1 MMSCWSQRPR
11 CQAHVMD
18 AMNNPFPRSPAALV
32 LFIRAADYCK
42 AHAQRRCSR
51 EDRKPHM
58 VQKSSG
64 RSAVRVPQTSRSA
77 AAATHG
83 SRRNPTWTQ
92 ESAQPT
98 YTVFVRDRPTRLPA
112 PTQKLDGSLLR
123 VYAFLWSSV
132 IKREKRKTKFCSGE
146 QWKCDINESVC
157 CSCRRL
163 EVRKLSWY
171 YFKIELFRFGFY
183 SLTFDKRFIISTN
196 QVQGYHTWQGVSW
209 LMGL

>member
-1 MMSCWSQRPR
+1 MSWMPWITHFQG
-11 CQAHVMD
+11 A
-18 AMNNPFPRSPAALV
+18 PAALV

-64 RSAVRVPQTSRSA
+64 RSTVRVPQTSRSA

-98 YTVFVRDRPTRLPA
+98 YTGFVRDRPTRLPA

-123 VYAFLWSSV
+123 VYAVLWSSV

-157 CSCRRL
+157 SSCRRL
-163 EVRKLSWY
+163 EVEKLSWY

-196 QVQGYHTWQGVSW
+196 QVQGYHT
-209 LMGL
+209 